1 MTEVVVWRLLRDGAR
16 DGAENMARDEA
27 LLDSAERG
35 SPPTLR
41 LYAWTRPT
49 LSLGAHQPGSDADL
63 DACRRLGVDLVRRP
77 TGGGA
82 VLHDAEL
89 TYAVAAQVGQG
100 PFPASVIGVYERI
113 AAALVAG
120 LEGLGVSAESART
133 AGAGRSPAD
142 CFARPSSREILVGG
156 RKLIGSAQV
165 RRRGAFLQHGSILIA
180 FDPLRLAS
188 VLPAGEA
195 DAGGGAML
203 HEGDQEPLK
212 DGIATAHM
220 NGSAQSAS
228 ALRSPESG
236 GSAIGRPGVA
246 YPGTNGPGQAGTE
259 IPGSGSHRAT
269 EDVPAVATNGPAT
282 LREIT
287 GRAVTRLEVE
297 EAVCAGFRSA
307 LAAALREDGL
317 DDAEAALAARLRTFK
332 YLDASWTLE
341 GRVRGM
347 GVEGR

>member
-1 MTEVVVWRLLRDGAR
+1 MTAESVWRLLRDGAR
-16 DGAENMARDEA
+16 DAAENMARDEA

-89 TYAVAAQVGQG
+89 TYAVAARVGQG

-120 LEGLGVSAESART
+120 LEGLGVSAESAR
-133 AGAGRSPAD
+133 AEGAGRSPAD
-142 CFARPSSREILVGG
+142 CFARPSSREILVAG

-180 FDPLRLAS
+180 FDPYRLAL
-188 VLPAGEA
+188 VLP
-195 DAGGGAML
+195 GGAAEST
-203 HEGDQEPLK
+203 HRAP
-212 DGIATAHM
+212 APR
-220 NGSAQSAS
+220 GSETESP
-228 ALRSPESG
+228 RST
-236 GSAIGRPGVA
+236 GRGPGV
-246 YPGTNGPGQAGTE
+246 
-259 IPGSGSHRAT
+259 
-269 EDVPAVATNGPAT
+269 DPAGPAT
-282 LREIT
+282 LREAT
-287 GRAVTRLEVE
+287 GRAITRGEVE
-297 EAVCAGFRSA
+297 EAVCGGFRRALGAGF
-307 LAAALREDGL
+307 REDGL
-317 DDAEAALAARLRTFK
+317 DDAEAAFAARLRAFK

-341 GRVRGM
+341 GRARGM
-347 GVEGR
+347 GVEGREEGGS